1 VGANNL
7 LLNETGHSSGNGSIY
22 DDDDDYYYYN
32 NNNNN
37 NNNNNDKNKNNND
50 DDDRAVET
58 VFAEDRD
65 GTQRSFDGHSVIL
78 KALLT

>member
-22 DDDDDYYYYN
+22 DDDDYN
-32 NNNNN
+32 
-37 NNNNNDKNKNNND
+37 DNNND